1 MSVDRRHVE
10 GKDVVEIGVRD
21 TGVGIRSEDEAML
34 FAAFARLNIAQ
45 AKAQEGTGLGLH
57 LSQKLAQ
64 LLGGKITFASEY
76 GKGSTFTF
84 SLPEQ

>member
-1 MSVDRRHVE
+1 
-10 GKDVVEIGVRD
+10 
-21 TGVGIRSEDEAML
+21 ML
-34 FAAFARLNIAQ
+34 FAAFARVNISQ

-84 SLPEQ
+84 SLPEK